1 MIYLLRL
8 VISSRASLRAIFKSV
23 FSGWFLKYSA
33 VDQILTIFAQI
44 QEWSPTKHSKSEL
57 KTSETIKKQQ
67 NIQDWPT
74 LPIRSNSKSFLFLVS
89 FGIFEKSNFSWFSK
103 MSNFGSKILPEG
115 AFACIKILSFI
126 KKNFFLA
133 SDWERVTHEAWLIY
147 WVIGNDVIVRRR
159 PHLRT

>member
-33 VDQILTIFAQI
+33 VHQILTIFARI
-44 QEWSPTKHSKSEL
+44 QEWSSTKHSKFEL
-57 KTSETIKKQQ
+57 KTSETIK
-67 NIQDWPT
+67 
-74 LPIRSNSKSFLFLVS
+74 NST
-89 FGIFEKSNFSWFSK
+89 IFEIDQPYLYALILKAFYFWSVLEFSKNRINSWFSK

-133 SDWERVTHEAWLIY
+133 SDWERVTHEAWLI
-147 WVIGNDVIVRRR
+147 
-159 PHLRT
+159 

>member
-23 FSGWFLKYSA
+23 FPGWFLVLSIELLPFFLRLQNDSLKKRS
-33 VDQILTIFAQI
+33 QLWTKMIENIGNNKIFEI
-44 QEWSPTKHSKSEL
+44 YHPYL
-57 KTSETIKKQQ
+57 
-67 NIQDWPT
+67 
-74 LPIRSNSKSFLFLVS
+74 RSNSKSFLFLVN

-103 MSNFGSKILPEG
+103 MFNFGSKILPEG

-133 SDWERVTHEAWLIY
+133 SDWERVTHEAWLM
-147 WVIGNDVIVRRR
+147 
-159 PHLRT
+159 